1 MVTAMQYYVAC
12 IMSSGIYRWLY
23 SGQIISFCMLI
34 MVNIYPDAYIFWC
47 FAHCQLKTERTEALA
62 KAAEEAANAARK
74 PVRKRAEDE
83 SKPKVFKSG
92 IGKYINPHL
101 Q

>member
-1 MVTAMQYYVAC
+1 VTVVTVCHLTNYGFLHVAC
-12 IMSSGIYRWLY
+12 
-23 SGQIISFCMLI
+23 
-34 MVNIYPDAYIFWC
+34 
-47 FAHCQLKTERTEALA
+47 CQLKTEREDALT
-62 KAAEEAANAARK
+62 KAAEEAAAARK
-74 PVRKRAEDE
+74 PARKSADDE

>member
-1 MVTAMQYYVAC
+1 MYFVY
-12 IMSSGIYRWLY
+12 
-23 SGQIISFCMLI
+23 
-34 MVNIYPDAYIFWC
+34 
-47 FAHCQLKTERTEALA
+47 CQLKTERTEALA
-62 KAAEEAANAARK
+62 KAAEVAAAAARK
-74 PVRKRAEDE
+74 PARKSAEDD

>member
-1 MVTAMQYYVAC
+1 M
-12 IMSSGIYRWLY
+12 
-23 SGQIISFCMLI
+23 
-34 MVNIYPDAYIFWC
+34 
-47 FAHCQLKTERTEALA
+47 ERTEALA
-62 KAAEEAANAARK
+62 KAAEEAAAAIRKPARK
-74 PVRKRAEDE
+74 SDDDE